1 MEFVWAYEKSIS
13 GRAILHAYDATQISS
28 ELWNSNMN
36 GGTRS
41 MGTGIGFGT
50 PVVVNGKVIV
60 AVGHGCCDLWVI
72 EVEMLEGECEFQ
84 SLLTSI

>member
-1 MEFVWAYEKSIS
+1 
-13 GRAILHAYDATQISS
+13 LHAYDATQISS

-36 GGTRS
+36 GGRDQ

-60 AVGHGCCDLWVI
+60 TSDNAVTIYG
-72 EVEMLEGECEFQ
+72 
-84 SLLTSI
+84 LLK